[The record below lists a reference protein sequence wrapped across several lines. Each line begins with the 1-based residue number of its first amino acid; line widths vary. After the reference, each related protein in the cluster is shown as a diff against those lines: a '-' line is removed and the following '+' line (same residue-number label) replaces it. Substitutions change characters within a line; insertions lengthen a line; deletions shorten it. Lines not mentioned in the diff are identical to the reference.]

1 MCACVRNVDEQG
13 PQEEAPPQAPQAQ
26 EPPSLVDVMRELQS
40 INQNIQRIEVEH
52 GRQLEALN
60 RRVSRVDHRTGR
72 LDRRIDDLY
81 EHFGIHLPYEEDN
94 DDDED
99 QD

>member
-1 MCACVRNVDEQG
+1 MEDQ
-13 PQEEAPPQAPQAQ
+13 Q
-26 EPPSLVDVMRELQS
+26 
-40 INQNIQRIEVEH
+40 IEVYN
-52 GRQLEALN
+52 GLN
-60 RRVSRVDHRTGR
+60 HRTGR

-81 EHFGIHLPYEEDN
+81 EHFGIHLPYEEDT

>member
-1 MCACVRNVDEQG
+1 MQSLLHRCKHDQI
-13 PQEEAPPQAPQAQ
+13 AQ
-26 EPPSLVDVMRELQS
+26 KHVNLAFFE
-40 INQNIQRIEVEH
+40 QNIQRIEVEH

-60 RRVSRVDHRTGR
+60 RRVSRVDHHTGR